1 MVVEPDHLYVI
12 PPGTYLSVQH
22 GALHLSQPQARH
34 GARLP
39 FDFLLHS
46 LAEDCGRRAVGV
58 ILSGTGADGSLGLRD
73 IKEKRRAGHRA
84 GPRRGRL

>member
-1 MVVEPDHLYVI
+1 MPVEPDHLYVI
-12 PPGTYLSVQH
+12 PPGTYLSVAD

-46 LAEDCGRRAVGV
+46 LAEEYGARADLRHPVGNGRRRQP
-58 ILSGTGADGSLGLRD
+58 GL
-73 IKEKRRAGHRA
+73 K
-84 GPRRGRL
+84 P